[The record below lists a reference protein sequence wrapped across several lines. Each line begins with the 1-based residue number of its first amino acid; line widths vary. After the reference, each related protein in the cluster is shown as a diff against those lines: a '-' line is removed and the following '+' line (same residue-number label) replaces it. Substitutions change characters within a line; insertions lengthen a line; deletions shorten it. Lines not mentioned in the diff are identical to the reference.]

1 MIKTFDIVSEVV
13 DEANKRFGPLWKLS
27 ERNLNILNQYC
38 VALDTLYEHIDP
50 SMIEAYIDED
60 DMTIQIK
67 VRCPEIVIMTKHNLF
82 YVITSRTVRMEF
94 SHIDNENILLT
105 FVFPS
110 LWERV

>member
-1 MIKTFDIVSEVV
+1 MINTFDIVSEVI

-38 VALDTLYEHIDP
+38 EALDALYEYIDP
-50 SMIEAYIDED
+50 SMIEAYIDEY
-60 DMTIQIK
+60 DMTVQIK
-67 VRCPEIVIMTKHNLF
+67 VQCPEIVIKVKHNLF
-82 YVITSRTVRMEF
+82 YMLTSRTVRMEF